1 MPAEPFVI
9 TVLAGVNGAGKSSV
23 GGAQLTER
31 GGEFYSPDLAA
42 RVARIAV
49 PTLTPEEAN
58 AFAWRHGKER
68 LEAAIAS
75 RTDFNFETTLGG
87 ETITKILIDAARQG
101 ATLNVWYAGLSS
113 VDLHLKRVAARVKK
127 GGHPIPESD
136 IRKRWVGSHLNLIK
150 LLPHIAHLR
159 IFDNSEEKDPDR
171 GEPPDP
177 KLLLAI
183 TDRAITFPEP
193 ADLKDTPDWA
203 KPIVVAAFGSCH
215 GLREVGRRKPR

>member
-23 GGAQLTER
+23 GGAQLTVR
-31 GGEFYSPDLAA
+31 GGQFYNPDLMARAA
-42 RVARIAV
+42 HIAV

-87 ETITKILIDAARQG
+87 ETITRILIDAATQG

-136 IRKRWVGSHLNLIK
+136 IRKRWVGSHLHLIK
-150 LLPHIAHLR
+150 LLPHVADLR
-159 IFDNSEEKDPDR
+159 VFDNSAEKDPDR
-171 GEPPDP
+171 GEAPEPR
-177 KLLLAI
+177 LVLAI
-183 TDRAITFPEP
+183 TERAITFPGP
-193 ADLKDTPDWA
+193 ANLKNTPEWA
-203 KPIVVAAFGSCH
+203 KPIVVAAFRVLS
-215 GLREVGRRKPR
+215 